1 MTPRLPTAEQP
12 LPFLASLPP
21 HARGWCWL
29 PVQCVTL
36 TLPTDEARYTAFQV
50 SVLSAKAVSLS
61 LAYRQP
67 PARAVERQ
75 HPQPQAH

>member
-21 HARGWCWL
+21 HTRGWCWL

-36 TLPTDEARYTAFQV
+36 TLPTDEGRYTAFQV
-50 SVLSAKAVSLS
+50 WYCPQQHRVAHNVAQYG
-61 LAYRQP
+61 ATAPQETP
-67 PARAVERQ
+67 P
-75 HPQPQAH
+75 